1 VKELQPGIYL
11 RRAQEKDSRAIAA
24 LVKQLGRTLQSNDR
38 RSVWPLLLWVGVGF
52 WGVLALSYWGTAV
65 ALLKALLGAIVPL
78 GVFLGLVG
86 TIAWLNPLITWSDY
100 WVIENHGSLVACAKL
115 YEGNT
120 TCELY
125 DVFVVPHW
133 RGYGFGTLLVKTLSQ
148 EARYSLYLACLPNAI
163 GFYERLGFTTT
174 IEALDPG
181 LMRRLSL
188 KNPHYQKLGLTPMVQ
203 KPQKR

>member
-1 VKELQPGIYL
+1 MKELQPGIYL
-11 RRAQEKDSRAIAA
+11 RRAKEQDARAIAA
-24 LVKQLGRTLQSNDR
+24 LVKQLGRTLQGNDG
-38 RSVWPLLLWVGVGF
+38 RSAWPLLWVGVGF
-52 WGVLALSYWGTAV
+52 WGVLALYHWETAR
-65 ALLKALLGAIVPL
+65 ALLGAVFSAMVPL
-78 GVFLGLVG
+78 GVFFGLLW

-100 WVIENHGSLVACAKL
+100 WVIESNGSLVACAKL

-163 GFYERLGFTTT
+163 GFYEGLGFSRT
-174 IEALDPG
+174 IDALDPD

>member
-11 RRAQEKDSRAIAA
+11 RRAQEQDARAIAA
-24 LVKQLGRTLQSNDR
+24 LVKQLGLTLQGNDR
-38 RSVWPLLLWVGVGF
+38 RSAWPLLWVGVGF
-52 WGVLALSYWGTAV
+52 WGVLALYHWGTAM
-65 ALLKALLGAIVPL
+65 ALLGAVLSAMVPL
-78 GVFLGLVG
+78 GVFFGLLW

-100 WVIENHGSLVACAKL
+100 WVIENHGSLIACAKL
-115 YEGNT
+115 YEGNR

-133 RGYGFGTLLVKTLSQ
+133 RGCGFGTLLVKTLSQ

-163 GFYERLGFTTT
+163 GFYEGLGFVTTT
-174 IEALDPG
+174 EILDPG